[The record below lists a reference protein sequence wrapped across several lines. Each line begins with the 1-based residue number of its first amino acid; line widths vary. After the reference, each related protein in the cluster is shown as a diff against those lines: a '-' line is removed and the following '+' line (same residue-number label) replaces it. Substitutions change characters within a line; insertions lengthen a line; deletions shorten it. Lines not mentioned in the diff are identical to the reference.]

1 MDYQDY
7 NEFKAGWYHELED
20 ELGTNW
26 PFANESPKQS
36 KKIEQW
42 FVDVNG
48 LTVGKADN
56 EEDAIAI
63 AILVGG
69 KARLYNPTPIER
81 DQELREQRTVKQYQR
96 GF

>member
-7 NEFKAGWYHELED
+7 NEFKAGHYHSLED

-26 PFANESPKQS
+26 PFANEIPKQP
-36 KKIEQW
+36 KPIEQW

-48 LTVGKADN
+48 LTIGKADN
-56 EEDAIAI
+56 EKDAIAI
-63 AILVGG
+63 AHRVGG
-69 KARLYNPTPIER
+69 KVRLYNPTPSER
-81 DQELREQRTVKQYQR
+81 DQELRQQRTVKQYQR